1 MMIRVKE
8 FRAFAGMCG
17 PFLKRK
23 EKQKIYGEELF
34 QQIRLVD

>member
-8 FRAFAGMCG
+8 LRAFAGMCG

-34 QQIRLVD
+34 QQVRVAD